1 MPDPGDPNSALF
13 DSLKTRIMV
22 VTMKLANHWGT
33 RASSE
38 IITGEATPKDI
49 QKAIERFLTVHT
61 GVVQTHVVELW
72 NSTDREIVDELL
84 TWYDRAVPLSE
95 SRLVSELLKEP
106 SPMEFL
112 PPREREIRLTFKK
125 GPYGQGG
132 APKRSWIDAVGER
145 PVLAS
150 RILRPDDPRAGQWLR
165 DIEKDAIRAA
175 ARDAAREADH
185 KASEK
190 RRRAPVQVRK
200 SQGGTYSAGPVA
212 RKRGKRKRK
221 KR

>member
-1 MPDPGDPNSALF
+1 
-13 DSLKTRIMV
+13 MV
-22 VTMKLANHWGT
+22 ITMKIAQHWGT
-33 RASSE
+33 RASAE
-38 IITGEATPKDI
+38 IIAGEATPKDI
-49 QKAIERFLTVHT
+49 QKAIERFLTVHA

-84 TWYDRAVPLSE
+84 TWYDRAVPISE
-95 SRLVSELLKEP
+95 SRRISELIKAP
-106 SPMEFL
+106 SKMEFL
-112 PPREREIRLTFKK
+112 PPQERVIRLTFKK
-125 GPYGQGG
+125 GPYGAGG

-145 PVLAS
+145 PVYAS

-165 DIEKDAIRAA
+165 DIERNAIRVA

-190 RRRAPVQVRK
+190 RRLAPVQVRK
-200 SQGGTYSAGPVA
+200 SKGGTYSAGPVT